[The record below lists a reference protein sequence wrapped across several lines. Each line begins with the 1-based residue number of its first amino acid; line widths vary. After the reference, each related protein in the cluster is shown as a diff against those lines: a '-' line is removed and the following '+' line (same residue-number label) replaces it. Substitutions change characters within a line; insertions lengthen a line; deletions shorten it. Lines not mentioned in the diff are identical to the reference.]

1 MDIVHRPY
9 RKFPKQS
16 APFEFDFLA
25 FIKKEELWKAPLS
38 SSSY

>member
-1 MDIVHRPY
+1 MDIVRRPY

-25 FIKKEELWKAPLS
+25 FIKKEEL
-38 SSSY
+38 